1 MANINGSFGLRPIA
15 KMGQNSNSTGVS
27 GYSQYEIANG
37 LASKIYQGQP
47 VIPLATGYIGV
58 TANAAGGTVG
68 VLGAFMGCEYTSS
81 TTGEPTWSNTWP
93 GSGADSNHPVKA
105 FIADDPSQLFLVAT
119 DATWTSKATARA
131 AVFANANFSTCITG
145 SDTTGMSLG
154 RLAIS
159 TIATTN
165 SLNLRVMG
173 WVTDASNEDFTAAG
187 IGAIVRINNH
197 FNSPNGSAAGGTV
210 STVGI

>member
-27 GYSQYEIANG
+27 GYTQYEIANG
-37 LASKIYQGQP
+37 LTSKIYQGQP

-68 VLGAFMGCEYTSS
+68 LLGAFMGGEYVSS
-81 TTGEPTWSNTWP
+81 TTGKTTWSNTWP

-105 FIADDPSQLFLVAT
+105 FVADDPAQLFLIAT
-119 DATWTSKATARA
+119 DASWTSKATARA

-173 WVTDASNEDFTAAG
+173 WATDASNEDFSAAG
-187 IGAIVRINNH
+187 IGAIVRLNNH
-197 FNSPNGSAAGGTV
+197 FNSPNGSAAGGTA